1 MTRDEAVEAARVY
14 LREIYGDGPPTIVMQ
29 PEISVEHDMAWA
41 VRFDSQEHIDSG
53 DITQAP
59 MVRMIVVF
67 KDGSFVGF
75 PPSAYTTEQS
85 KTWLATGQRPR
96 KPF

>member
-1 MTRDEAVEAARVY
+1 MTRDEAVEAARVH
-14 LREIYGDGPPTIVMQ
+14 LRTIYGDGPPTIVME
-29 PEISVEHDMAWA
+29 PELSVEHDAAWA
-41 VRFDSQEHIDSG
+41 VRFDSQEHIDTG

-59 MVRMIVVF
+59 MVRVVAVF
-67 KDGSFVGF
+67 KDRSFVGF
-75 PPSAYTTEQS
+75 PPSACTTEQS

>member
-1 MTRDEAVEAARVY
+1 DLIVTGVQTCALPISVEAARVH

-29 PEISVEHDMAWA
+29 PELSVEHDMAWA
-41 VRFDSQEHIDSG
+41 VRFDSQEHLDTG

-59 MVRMIVVF
+59 MVRMVVVF

-75 PPSAYTTEQS
+75 RSEERRVG
-85 KTWLATGQRPR
+85 KEGRCGG
-96 KPF
+96 

>member
-1 MTRDEAVEAARVY
+1 MTRDEAVEAARVH

-29 PEISVEHDMAWA
+29 PEGSVEHDAAWL
-41 VRFDSQEHIDSG
+41 VRFDSQEHIDTG
-53 DITQAP
+53 DITKAP
-59 MVRMIVVF
+59 MTLVIAVF

-75 PPSAYTTEQS
+75 PPSAYTTEQLR
-85 KTWLATGQRPR
+85 TWLATGQRPR